1 MSAASVSACMV
12 DSDDAGEAHVGLAA
26 VRPVVDEHL
35 IPLGGQGL
43 GQLAD
48 AGEVLAEATT
58 RRDRPGPA
66 LTDDLVGD
74 GKIVDGCS
82 RHEPTLTS
90 TSMLNNDTLIID
102 ADSHWTE
109 PHDLFTRVAP
119 AELVDRVPR
128 VEEVDGVP
136 TWVFDGHVLGQATAA
151 AVIGRDGKKE
161 SADIGLNQWTID
173 DIHVGA
179 YDPKVRLEVLDE
191 CGIDAQVI
199 FPSTIGLGGQD
210 LGMVEDQTLCPLRW
224 SRCTTTR
231 WPRSR
236 PTPATD
242 SCRCRSC
249 RHGASTHC
257 IAEAKRVGE
266 LGMRGVNM
274 TSDPQ
279 DLGAPDLGDRAWD
292 PFWETCTEYQLP
304 VHFHIG
310 ASVTAMTFYGKYPWD
325 SHPMDTKLAI
335 CGSLLFIGN
344 ARVVTNLILSGMFDR
359 HPDLKMVSV
368 ESGVGWIPFIL
379 ETLDYE
385 MSENAP
391 TELAKLKKMPS
402 EYFRSNLYATFWFE
416 NNRNKLPDLIE
427 AVGEDSIL
435 FETDFPHP
443 TCLYPNPLATVEAKM
458 ATLAPATRKKI
469 YGENARKLYRL

>member
-1 MSAASVSACMV
+1 ML
-12 DSDDAGEAHVGLAA
+12 DNG
-26 VRPVVDEHL
+26 
-35 IPLGGQGL
+35 
-43 GQLAD
+43 
-48 AGEVLAEATT
+48 T
-58 RRDRPGPA
+58 
-66 LTDDLVGD
+66 LV
-74 GKIVDGCS
+74 
-82 RHEPTLTS
+82 
-90 TSMLNNDTLIID
+90 ID
-102 ADSHWTE
+102 AYSHWTE

-119 AELVDRVPR
+119 ARVRDRVPR
-128 VEEVDGVP
+128 VEEVEGIP

-151 AVIGRDGKKE
+151 AVIGRDGRKE
-161 SADIGLNQWTID
+161 SADIGLNQWSID

-191 CGIDAQVI
+191 CGIDAQII

-210 LGMVEDQTLCPLRW
+210 LGMVEDQDLCRLVIELYNDQMAEIQADSNDRLLPMPLM
-224 SRCTTTR
+224 
-231 WPRSR
+231 
-236 PTPATD
+236 PAWDIDT
-242 SCRCRSC
+242 
-249 RHGASTHC
+249 C
-257 IAEAKRVGE
+257 IAEAKRVAA
-266 LGMRGVNM
+266 LGARGVNM

-292 PFWETCTEYQLP
+292 PFWETCTEHQLP

-325 SHPMDTKLAI
+325 SHAMDTKLAI

-368 ESGVGWIPFIL
+368 ESGVGWVPFIL

-391 TELAKLKKMPS
+391 TELAKLEKMPS

-416 NNRNKLPDLIE
+416 NNRNKLPDLID

-443 TCLYPNPLATVEAKM
+443 TCLYPNPLASVEAKM
-458 ATLAPATRKKI
+458 ATLAPEVQKKI